1 MPCAPQGCVARPTR
15 DIMKNFFFL
24 CLQFILFLIVF
35 AAGSLF
41 PPFHMEHVLTATPS
55 YTHIFVA
62 DGLVLMVALYVLIV
76 ILEAVRKRIRS
87 AFPWTTL
94 ALVLAVVLGLYMKFG
109 FITHQI

>member
-1 MPCAPQGCVARPTR
+1 
-15 DIMKNFFFL
+15 MKNFFFL
-24 CLQFILFLIVF
+24 CLQFVIFLIVF

-41 PPFHMEHVLTATPS
+41 PPFHMEHTLVVTPS

-76 ILEAVRKRIRS
+76 IIEAVRKHIRV
-87 AFPWTTL
+87 ALPWTTL
-94 ALVLAVVLGLYMKFG
+94 ALALAVVLGLYMKFG

>member
-1 MPCAPQGCVARPTR
+1 
-15 DIMKNFFFL
+15 MKNFFFL
-24 CLQFILFLIVF
+24 CLQFVIFLIVF

-76 ILEAVRKRIRS
+76 VIEAVRKHLRTGLL
-87 AFPWTTL
+87 WTTI
-94 ALVLAVVLGLYMKFG
+94 ALVLAAVLGLYMKFG